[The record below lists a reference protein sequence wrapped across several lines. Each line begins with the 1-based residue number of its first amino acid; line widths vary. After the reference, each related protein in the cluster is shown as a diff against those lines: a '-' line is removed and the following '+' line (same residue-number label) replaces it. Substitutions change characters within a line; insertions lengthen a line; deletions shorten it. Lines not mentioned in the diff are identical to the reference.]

1 MTIKTEWLKG
11 LTDKQAAFVAAYCSD
26 SFAFNA
32 TAAAK
37 QAGYNAGSPHAFEQ
51 IGWQNLRNPKIHAAI
66 QKVFGAIYSAA
77 NISIEKVLVDVE
89 HTRQKAM
96 RAGNFAV
103 AAKCS
108 EMHGRYLKMFVDRV
122 EHVRTVDDATEDELT
137 GLLNQLVKKLD
148 GIDYIPGSLGGVG
161 GGGSAEGGSSDRPGT
176 STTH

>member
-1 MTIKTEWLKG
+1 MTIRTEWLKG
-11 LTDKQAAFVAAYCSD
+11 LTDKQQRFIEHYCSD
-26 SFAFNA
+26 AFAFNA

-37 QAGYNAGSPHAFEQ
+37 AAGYGAKSPHAFEQ
-51 IGWQNLRNPKIHAAI
+51 IGWQNLRNPKIHNAI
-66 QKVFGAIYSAA
+66 QKVFGAIYSAS
-77 NISIEKVLVDVE
+77 NISIEKVLTDVE

-137 GLLNQLVKKLD
+137 GLLNQLVKKID
-148 GIDYIPGSLGGVG
+148 GIDIPAGFGGVG
-161 GGGSAEGGSSDRPGT
+161 GGGSAEGGGPDRAGT
-176 STTH
+176 PTTH